1 MNGYMIVESDKS
13 YRKLG
18 LDELDLGYPKEDG
31 IRTIS
36 THIIDNYPFM
46 NFLAGFSK
54 DCNISILE
62 NQFILE
68 YGEKEGNIY
77 TNRELID
84 KYTGFPI
91 RKTQYNPRTK
101 KTIATDYT
109 IKIDTV
115 TASDVA
121 KPNLLEYIEHKE
133 NEEP

>member
-18 LDELDLGYPKEDG
+18 LDEFNLGYPKENG
-31 IRTIS
+31 INAIS
-36 THIIDNYPFM
+36 THVVVNYPIM

-54 DCNISILE
+54 DCNISIFE

-68 YGEKEGNIY
+68 YGEKKGNIY
-77 TNRELID
+77 TDKELID

-101 KTIATDYT
+101 ISIDTDYT

>member
-1 MNGYMIVESDKS
+1 MFIESDKS

-36 THIIDNYPFM
+36 THIVDNYPFM
-46 NFLAGFSK
+46 SFLTGFSK
-54 DCNISILE
+54 DCNISIFE

-91 RKTQYNPRTK
+91 RTTQYKPHTK
-101 KTIATDYT
+101 ISIDTNYT
-109 IKIDTV
+109 IEINKV
-115 TASDVA
+115 TDSDVT
-121 KPNLLEYIEHKE
+121 KPNLSEYTEHKE